1 MLIDRNS
8 TRGTCRS
15 APRFVGR
22 LFVLVVAM
30 TGLASIGSVAGPA
43 EPVMAATVSVTVD
56 CGNGDGPGY
65 SDTGF
70 TIPSRGII
78 PGNNNNGFTNTQWV
92 SITTADVLS
101 LTYTDCISSFTGPY
115 AGQESGVFTEDC
127 GTFSPT
133 PPSGNVTG
141 QTITLTYTPLATPV
155 NSRDRD
161 YCDGPSGSGRGDHIQ
176 YLADLSPQLTILVAA
191 ASPDV
196 TAPTLTSSTP
206 ADDATGVARDANVVL
221 NFSESVSAVA
231 AKNLV
236 IKKSSDNATVE
247 SISVTDGSKVSV
259 SGSAVTVNPSVMLDY
274 LTGYYVTIDAGAF
287 VDSAGNSFAGI
298 SSSTALNFTVES
310 PVTTTSAPSTTV
322 APSAGSSVPPSETVV
337 APPPTT
343 VTSAPGANPSA
354 TTTTVQSRASGSS
367 TLTVPSVVGSTTTS
381 TTSTTTT
388 LVTVPVAPDA
398 PEIRGGESTALV
410 DGVTIPLTVGRSGS
424 VVTVTGAGLTVKIF
438 VRDSDGA
445 DHPLDADGN
454 LNMVPNG
461 LIMCEIVG
469 LQANTGTAVW
479 VFSDPLLLGEVI
491 ADDSG
496 RLEARF
502 PVPDQLEGGRH
513 RLVLE
518 STNYSGKK
526 ITIAV
531 GASATVVSG
540 GGGVSLSGVLVT
552 VLVLAGIGALVLPAR
567 RRRRAVPGS

>member
-1 MLIDRNS
+1 
-8 TRGTCRS
+8 
-15 APRFVGR
+15 
-22 LFVLVVAM
+22 
-30 TGLASIGSVAGPA
+30 
-43 EPVMAATVSVTVD
+43 
-56 CGNGDGPGY
+56 
-65 SDTGF
+65 
-70 TIPSRGII
+70 
-78 PGNNNNGFTNTQWV
+78 
-92 SITTADVLS
+92 
-101 LTYTDCISSFTGPY
+101 
-115 AGQESGVFTEDC
+115 
-127 GTFSPT
+127 
-133 PPSGNVTG
+133 
-141 QTITLTYTPLATPV
+141 
-155 NSRDRD
+155 
-161 YCDGPSGSGRGDHIQ
+161 
-176 YLADLSPQLTILVAA
+176 
-191 ASPDV
+191 
-196 TAPTLTSSTP
+196 
-206 ADDATGVARDANVVL
+206 
-221 NFSESVSAVA
+221 
-231 AKNLV
+231 
-236 IKKSSDNATVE
+236 
-247 SISVTDGSKVSV
+247 
-259 SGSAVTVNPSVMLDY
+259 
-274 LTGYYVTIDAGAF
+274 
-287 VDSAGNSFAGI
+287 
-298 SSSTALNFTVES
+298 
-310 PVTTTSAPSTTV
+310 
-322 APSAGSSVPPSETVV
+322 
-337 APPPTT
+337 
-343 VTSAPGANPSA
+343 
-354 TTTTVQSRASGSS
+354 
-367 TLTVPSVVGSTTTS
+367 
-381 TTSTTTT
+381 
-388 LVTVPVAPDA
+388 VAPDA